1 MKKLL
6 LSSMMLVAGLFAA
19 NAAEGTVT
27 FADLNYANAEKL
39 EGKEIKADVITIA
52 FSKDQGT
59 IDPAY
64 YTSGTAARMYAGN
77 KVEFAAPQGSTITK
91 IDFALANQ
99 TYNFADNDNA
109 YVASTGTFT
118 ADPKEAKTASWTG
131 SAETVS
137 ISLKNEKNAAGKYPQ
152 FRIYSVTV
160 TFNMGKETKCSN
172 PKFGLEEGKY
182 YTAQEVELTSNTEGC
197 KIMYKVND
205 GAETEYTAPIKLAE
219 IGKYAIS
226 AYAVKEG
233 LENSETVVANYE
245 IAAPVE
251 VASINEFIM
260 QGEADATA
268 AYKWTFP
275 VTVVAQPAGS
285 TYVVDGEGTPLLIY
299 GKEIPAYKEG
309 DVIPAGIVGKFKNYN
324 GLYEMEFPEA
334 ATFGAATANNPV
346 AKTFMKA
353 GEITAADQNKVVY
366 ITNATVNAA
375 DKLFTDASG
384 SIAYFIQK
392 NWGVDIPEG
401 TYDIRCAV
409 AVYKENVQVY
419 PMEFLTAGSGVED
432 AVAETATIVAK
443 EGAIEVN
450 AEGFVAVFNAAG
462 QAVAGQ
468 YVDGVATINVAP
480 GFYIVRA
487 ADQVAKVIVK

>member
-1 MKKLL
+1 
-6 LSSMMLVAGLFAA
+6 MLVAGLFAA
-19 NAAEGTVT
+19 NAAETTIVFSEFYGDATLSGIDAKDPVVKDGVTVT
-27 FADLNYANAEKL
+27 FAQGNSRNA
-39 EGKEIKADVITIA
+39 
-52 FSKDQGT
+52 
-59 IDPAY
+59 PAY
-64 YTSGTAARMYAGN
+64 NKAKEVRLYGGQSESQMDGN
-77 KVEFAAPQGSTITK
+77 TMTVAVAQGSTIK
-91 IDFALANQ
+91 S
-99 TYNFADNDNA
+99 
-109 YVASTGTFT
+109 VVFT
-118 ADPKEAKTASWTG
+118 AGTVDKWGVMTVDNGTWAEDAETHNGTWSG
-131 SAETVS
+131 SAETIVFTVNRNSTNPGVS
-137 ISLKNEKNAAGKYPQ
+137 TQNRYKSI
-152 FRIYSVTV
+152 TV
-160 TFNMGKETKCSN
+160 TFEMGEQTKCSN
-172 PKFGLEEGKY
+172 PKFGLKEGKY
-182 YTAQEVELTSNTEGC
+182 YTAQEVELTSFTEGC

-205 GAETEYTAPIKLAE
+205 GAETEYTAPVKLAE

-275 VTVVAQPAGS
+275 VTVVAQPTGS

-334 ATFGAATANNPV
+334 ATFGAATGNNPV

-432 AVAETATIVAK
+432 AVAEAATIVAK